1 MQEDHLN
8 LLKKKKRKNGTKI
21 ETSLIEFSLK
31 INFKIFARVTGS
43 RENGQKIERQR
54 SSSLLPSDLSRQKI
68 GASVRNCYA
77 PFYFAFFFSFCS
89 PVCAFY
95 PCECYKGNR
104 RSRFRICNRTGYGLF
119 RGTNRS
125 PTNYRSNEWVLAA
138 ASLTRNYRRN
148 GKSFIAFKIL
158 LFLSLSLSL
167 FLFFRLRSIVSFL
180 HHRSFDGWFPLSVS
194 FSGISLSGLSTR
206 LIGCVKNVASNVDG
220 RKKNLE

>member
-1 MQEDHLN
+1 M
-8 LLKKKKRKNGTKI
+8 
-21 ETSLIEFSLK
+21 IEFSLK
-31 INFKIFARVTGS
+31 ISFKIFARVTGS

-54 SSSLLPSDLSRQKI
+54 SSSLLRSDLSRQKI

-77 PFYFAFFFSFCS
+77 PFYFAFFFSFCP

-95 PCECYKGNR
+95 PCECYERNR

-158 LFLSLSLSL
+158 LFLSLSFSL
-167 FLFFRLRSIVSFL
+167 FVLLSTFYRFASTSSFL
-180 HHRSFDGWFPLSVS
+180 RWMILPVRIFLWHFAFAWIIHAFNWMCKKCSFECRW
-194 FSGISLSGLSTR
+194 
-206 LIGCVKNVASNVDG
+206 
-220 RKKNLE
+220 